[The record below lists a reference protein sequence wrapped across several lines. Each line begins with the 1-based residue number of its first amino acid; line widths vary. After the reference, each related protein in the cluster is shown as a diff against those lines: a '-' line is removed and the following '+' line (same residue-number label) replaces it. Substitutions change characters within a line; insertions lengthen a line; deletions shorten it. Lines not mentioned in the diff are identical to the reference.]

1 MLNECVDRVPENYE
15 AAKQLLQYGLHGTDA
30 RVVKSVGSE
39 QGSLPFIIKCKSDES
54 DEEAERK
61 KKIKELE
68 NSLEFARYYLM
79 ISLKIVQ
86 NS

>member
-30 RVVKSVGSE
+30 KVVKSVGSE
-39 QGSLPFIIKCKSDES
+39 QGPLPFIIKSKSDEFN
-54 DEEAERK
+54 EEEERK

-68 NSLEFARYYLM
+68 DSLEFARY
-79 ISLKIVQ
+79 
-86 NS
+86 

>member
-39 QGSLPFIIKCKSDES
+39 QGSLPFIIKSKSDES
-54 DEEAERK
+54 DEEEERK